1 MIVIYTV
8 RVYLHLLVLVIGD
21 RTLKSPLRYPGGKSR
36 ALKYIVPYIPK
47 DTDVLISPF
56 LGGGSVEIYFA
67 NSGIQVKAFD
77 SFQPLVCFWKEIL
90 LNPVDL
96 SNDIQQFHPLKKEKF
111 DEFQANLR
119 DHLNSLSQMDIA
131 TIFYVLNRSSFSG
144 TTLSGGMG
152 TNHPRFTQSSIDR
165 VAEFKCPNLSVECLS
180 FEDSLRQTTD
190 KKNSIYLDPP
200 YLLKNRKLYG
210 NKGDAH
216 KDFDHKLLHDVI
228 KDKNRWVMSY
238 NNCDQIRRI
247 YSDFRIIDASW
258 SYGMNKSKKSSEI
271 LIFSND
277 IELEKQQ

>member
-1 MIVIYTV
+1 MSDQDNY
-8 RVYLHLLVLVIGD
+8 IGN

-36 ALKYIVPYIPK
+36 ALKYIVPYIPQ
-47 DTDVLISPF
+47 DTDMLISPF

-90 LNPVDL
+90 LNPGDL
-96 SNDIQQFHPLKKEKF
+96 ANNIQQFYPLKKEKF

-119 DHLNSLSQMDIA
+119 DISKSLSQIDIA
-131 TIFYVLNRSSFSG
+131 TIFYILNRSSFSG

-152 TNHPRFTQSSIDR
+152 TSHPRFTQSSIDR

-180 FEDSLRQTTD
+180 FEDSLKQITD
-190 KKNSIYLDPP
+190 NRNSIYLDPP

-216 KDFDHKLLHDVI
+216 KDFDHKLLHDTI

-238 NNCDQIRRI
+238 NNCDQIRKI

-271 LIFSND
+271 LIFSNE
-277 IELEKQQ
+277 IELEKQK